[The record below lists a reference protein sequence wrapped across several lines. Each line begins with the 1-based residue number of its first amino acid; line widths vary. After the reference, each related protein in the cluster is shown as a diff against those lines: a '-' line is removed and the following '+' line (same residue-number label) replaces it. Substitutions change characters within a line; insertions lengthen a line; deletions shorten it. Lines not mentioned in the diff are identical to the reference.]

1 MSIHVRVC
9 STTLASI
16 SLAALAVFSA
26 RSLSAADFEA
36 NPSFDAAAVLGAAKA
51 KGEHYEVLSPVTTD
65 GFLLAY
71 RIRSDFGSWEVE
83 GRPLLELRLREVGAL
98 AELAELSRTK
108 VFTDAVAEGVKKA
121 TLGQVETVQ
130 AFADRPVETVK
141 AIPGGIS
148 RTFRRVKA
156 QAGEAVDDYQA
167 SREESAEKTTGEKT
181 SEATDAAVDAG
192 KAYGKKYLGVGA
204 AERRWAQKLGV
215 DPYSSNEILRKQIA
229 AVAKVDAAGRFGVR
243 FVGIPSIPGLNYVR
257 DVNKLVWETDPNE
270 LRLQNRKILQTAGA
284 SEKALAKFFDNEWLS
299 PSLQTA
305 ITHSIADLSGVAERG
320 RLVAQAGEVDSEA
333 GAWFLAQGL
342 RLLVDSHTKRAPL
355 TRILDGSAA
364 PLAEAK
370 GGTVVAGLATEH
382 LSWSESLATGLAR
395 IRAEHPK
402 ATAFEAL
409 VSGKLT
415 DRARSELASAGVRVV
430 EGLRSALE
438 AAAGGARSLEPRR
451 AQKPMVTAT
460 YGPDIPRRL
469 SISATPSRSSRSILR

>member
-1 MSIHVRVC
+1 MPTQDRHRA
-9 STTLASI
+9 TTIASM
-16 SLAALAVFSA
+16 SLATLTILSAHSA
-26 RSLSAADFEA
+26 RPLAAADFEPA
-36 NPSFDAAAVLGAAKA
+36 PSFDAATVLGAAKA

-108 VFTDAVAEGVKKA
+108 VFTDAVADGVKKA

-130 AFADRPVETVK
+130 AFAERPVETVK
-141 AIPGGIS
+141 AIPGGVS
-148 RTFRRVKA
+148 RTFKRLKS

-167 SREESAEKTTGEKT
+167 SREESTGKSTGEKT

-215 DPYSSNEILRKQIA
+215 DPDSSNEILRKQIA

-243 FVGIPSIPGLNYVR
+243 FIGIPSIPGLNDVR

-270 LRLQNRKILQTAGA
+270 LRLQNRKMLQTAGA
-284 SEKALAKFFDNEWLS
+284 SDQALAKFFDNEWLS
-299 PSLQTA
+299 PSLQTG
-305 ITHSIADLSGVAERG
+305 ITHSIAELSGVADRG

-333 GAWFLAQGL
+333 GAWFLAQSL

-355 TRILDGSAA
+355 TRILEGRAA

-370 GGTVVAGLATEH
+370 GGAVVAGMAAEH
-382 LSWSESLATGLAR
+382 LSWSEALATGLAR

-402 ATAFEAL
+402 ATTFEAL

-415 DRARSELASAGVRVV
+415 ERARSEMASAGVRVV

-438 AAAGGARSLEPRR
+438 PAAA
-451 AQKPMVTAT
+451 KP
-460 YGPDIPRRL
+460 GR
-469 SISATPSRSSRSILR
+469 